1 MDYKELRL
9 TGSPAPHIRAR
20 EGTRHIMG
28 EVLTALLP
36 ALGFA
41 VYSFGWRPLVN
52 TLVSV
57 LGCVIFELLYRA
69 VLKKSG
75 DIGDLSAVVTGVL
88 IAFICPVTIPYWLL
102 LTGDFFAII
111 AVKQLFGGVG
121 KNFLNPALAA
131 RAFVFS
137 WAKMTWVGPRTA
149 VPLWGAVDAVSSPTP
164 MALLHEGGLE
174 RLQEAY
180 SLPEMLV
187 GLVGGCIG
195 EVSALM
201 LLIGGVFL
209 IIRRIITWHIPVS
222 YLGTVALLTFLFP
235 RSNDPVQWMLCNLLG
250 GGLLLGAIFMATDY
264 VTSPISRAGQ
274 LIYGAGC
281 GVLTVLIRYF
291 GPCGEGVCYA
301 ILAMNLAARLI
312 DRVCGPRRF
321 GEDIRIWIWK
331 RGR

>member
-9 TGSPAPHIRAR
+9 TDSPSPHIRAR
-20 EGTRHIMG
+20 EGTSHIMV
-28 EVLTALLP
+28 EVLIALLP

-41 VYSFGWRPLVN
+41 VYSFGWRSLAN
-52 TLVSV
+52 TLVSA
-57 LGCVIFELLYRA
+57 LGCVIFELLYR
-69 VLKKSG
+69 VVMKKSG
-75 DIGDLSAVVTGVL
+75 NVRDLSAVVTGVL

-102 LTGDFFAII
+102 VIGDFFAIVVI
-111 AVKQLFGGVG
+111 KQLFGGVG

-137 WAKMTWVGPRTA
+137 WADGMAIWVSPRTC
-149 VPLWGAVDAVSSPTP
+149 VPLRGAVDAVTSPTP

-174 RLQEAY
+174 RLQEVY

-209 IIRRIITWHIPVS
+209 IVRKIIAWHIPVS

-235 RSNDPVQWMLCNLLG
+235 RGNDPVQWMLCNLLG

-264 VTSPISRAGQ
+264 VTSPISRPGQ
-274 LIYGAGC
+274 IIYGAGC
-281 GVLTVLIRYF
+281 GLLTVLIRYF

-301 ILAMNLAARLI
+301 VLAMNLTVRLI
-312 DRVCGPRRF
+312 DRVCRPRRF
-321 GEDIRIWIWK
+321 GEDIRILK
-331 RGR
+331 